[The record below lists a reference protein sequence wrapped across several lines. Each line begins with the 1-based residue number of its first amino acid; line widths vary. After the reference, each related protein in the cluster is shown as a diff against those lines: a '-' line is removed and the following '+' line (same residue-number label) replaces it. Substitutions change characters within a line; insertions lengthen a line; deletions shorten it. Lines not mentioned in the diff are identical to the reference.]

1 MDLTQ
6 MTEQEQV
13 QYFTIQDDLAA
24 NRTMEEGPAAAYAAV
39 CIERARAY
47 QAKIS
52 TLAVP
57 LYLTQWA
64 MEMAAKTG
72 KARVKAHHNYLPW
85 LAAQLMGSATL
96 AADLATIVVNLVRLV
111 GIAGAMPG
119 LTQVSGRVP
128 TAQGTAGQAAR
139 LEGVAGMGGG
149 A

>member
-85 LAAQLMGSATL
+85 LAAF
-96 AADLATIVVNLVRLV
+96 LVSRYGEAV
-111 GIAGAMPG
+111 EHWPG
-119 LTQVSGRVP
+119 ELSERDIHR
-128 TAQGTAGQAAR
+128 AR
-139 LEGVAGMGGG
+139 EWKLKGLPSNFVA
-149 A
+149 